1 MIFYRLILIVLT
13 PLVALRLLWALARR
27 RETLQGLGERLG
39 LGRGP
44 AGAGVR
50 LWLHGA
56 SLGELN
62 AARALIE
69 RILAANADMGI
80 LVTCNSYTA
89 RAMVAGWGLARLEV
103 RLAPLDAP
111 LIVAHFLRRWHPV
124 AMITLENE
132 LWPARIIMSAR
143 EGLPVMVV
151 GGRMSPR
158 SAAFWQKLGP
168 VLTRRVMG
176 AISCL
181 APADRAN
188 GERFA
193 QLGLSRERIAP
204 PVNLKAFV
212 ETPPPPPEALAALQ
226 GLFERAQTV
235 LAASTHE
242 GEDGL
247 ILDAFRAALDSR
259 PALRLILAP
268 RHPERAAA
276 IARLIDSAGLRHAR
290 RSAGELPGPGVQVY
304 LADTV
309 GEMALFHTLA
319 GVSIMGGSFQ
329 PVGGHT
335 PVEAVQFASVVIH
348 GPDVSNHREIYAAL
362 AADRGCLAAGNAQEL
377 AAHLR
382 DLGDGRARAEMAARA
397 SATLDRL
404 RAGTDGTDQV
414 LDRLA
419 RLLRHHRIS

>member
-1 MIFYRLILIVLT
+1 MILYRLILIVLT
-13 PLVALRLLWALARR
+13 PLVALRLLRALARR

-39 LGRGP
+39 MGRGP
-44 AGAGVR
+44 ASGGPR
-50 LWLHGA
+50 LWVHGA
-56 SLGELN
+56 SLGELS

-69 RILAANADMGI
+69 RILAANADMHI

-89 RAMVAGWGLARLEV
+89 RAMVASWGLARLEV

-111 LIVAHFLRRWHPV
+111 LIVAHFLRRWQPV
-124 AMITLENE
+124 ALITLENE

-168 VLTRRVMG
+168 LLTHRVMG

-181 APADRAN
+181 APVDRDN

-204 PVNLKAFV
+204 PINLKAFV
-212 ETPPPPPEALAALQ
+212 ETPPPPPEALAPLRD
-226 GLFERAQTV
+226 LFERDHTV

-247 ILDAFRAALDSR
+247 ILDAFRTALDNR
-259 PALRLILAP
+259 PTLRLILAP

-290 RSAGELPGPGVQVY
+290 RSAGDLPGRRVQVY

-319 GVSIMGGSFQ
+319 GVTVMGGSFQ

-335 PVEAVQFASVVIH
+335 PVEAVRFASVVIH
-348 GPDVSNHREIYAAL
+348 GPDVSNHREIYEAL
-362 AADRGCLAAGNAQEL
+362 TAERACLAARDAAQL
-377 AAHLR
+377 AQRLCALE
-382 DLGDGRARAEMAARA
+382 DGRERAEIAARA

-404 RAGTDGTDQV
+404 RAEADGTDQ
-414 LDRLA
+414 LIERLA
-419 RLLRHHRIS
+419 RLLRHHKIA